1 MNIWVTLGIN
11 FLAFILFWIVVFL
24 IPHKI
29 KVTGIPQGFV
39 EKQCAIND
47 VTLNYVEG
55 PKNGPPFLLI
65 PGQMESWQGY
75 KAVMPEL
82 AKKYHVF
89 SIDLRGH
96 GQSSRAPGHY
106 SYNICGNDLKQFIAK
121 VIGEPVILSGLSSGG
136 VLAVWLAAYAPD
148 LVREVI
154 SEDPPMFSSIYPRII
169 EERYM
174 RRMFQVAIDT
184 LGAPAGPD
192 LEAYLAHSGAP
203 KEGQEE
209 LLMIPPAVLKI
220 LMALY
225 KVNQWLKP
233 RQPYDVP
240 FLPFEM
246 RVGVKFFMEYD
257 VNFSKATI
265 DGRLS
270 RNFDPVDAL
279 KKVKCPM
286 LLMQAHWSRHP
297 YWGLLGA
304 MDAADVQ
311 KIRSLVKDVR
321 YAFIDSGH
329 GIHVGEPDW
338 YLQQV
343 EAFLKE
349 VESTNH

>member
-1 MNIWVTLGIN
+1 
-11 FLAFILFWIVVFL
+11 
-24 IPHKI
+24 
-29 KVTGIPQGFV
+29 
-39 EKQCAIND
+39 
-47 VTLNYVEG
+47 
-55 PKNGPPFLLI
+55 
-65 PGQMESWQGY
+65 
-75 KAVMPEL
+75 
-82 AKKYHVF
+82 
-89 SIDLRGH
+89 
-96 GQSSRAPGHY
+96 
-106 SYNICGNDLKQFIAK
+106 
-121 VIGEPVILSGLSSGG
+121 
-136 VLAVWLAAYAPD
+136 
-148 LVREVI
+148 
-154 SEDPPMFSSIYPRII
+154 
-169 EERYM
+169 
-174 RRMFQVAIDT
+174 
-184 LGAPAGPD
+184 
-192 LEAYLAHSGAP
+192 
-203 KEGQEE
+203 
-209 LLMIPPAVLKI
+209 MIPPAVLKI

-233 RQPYDVP
+233 ASLTTSPSCRSKCAWG
-240 FLPFEM
+240 LN
-246 RVGVKFFMEYD
+246 FFMEYD
-257 VNFSKATI
+257 VDFSKATI